1 MQVCMC
7 SVEVELPLQ
16 EGDLFWRLM
25 PFRRKVSGG
34 SLVLFPCTAHP
45 ESSRTWSLL
54 KFVCGSFGQSISEYV
69 RGRKNEQSG

>member
-45 ESSRTWSLL
+45 DSSRTWSLSSL
-54 KFVCGSFGQSISEYV
+54 SLVEVWDSQSLSM
-69 RGRKNEQSG
+69 